1 MNAADEAKLLAECS
15 AGPDGRIDPKRV
27 AAACEVACRGGS
39 AARKLAVLRKYER
52 LVQRKA
58 RAASVTVESSAELS
72 DAAGKKFQRSIADIR
87 GVKPGELVLAP
98 FSLTLDGLAKGN
110 YTVDFKLNGKS
121 VGTAQAVKADV
132 RNQIQ

>member
-52 LVQRKA
+52 LVQRKT

-72 DAAGKKFQRSIADIR
+72 DAAFERLKKFVESQTGREDLTFARRVDPSLIGGVRIICGDIIWERSA
-87 GVKPGELVLAP
+87 KL
-98 FSLTLDGLAKGN
+98 SLE
-110 YTVDFKLNGKS
+110 S
-121 VGTAQAVKADV
+121 
-132 RNQIQ
+132 IM